1 MNQKLIKIVNLLP
14 ELLGTYGDQGNVA
27 TLSWRLSK
35 RGIAN
40 EVINASA
47 YEQLPNDG
55 DFYLLGGGEDDA
67 QVAAVELLRKQGTL
81 NNALQNGAQIF
92 AVCAGFQLLGTSF
105 PASGNRTIVGLSLLP
120 VITEPA
126 TPRSVGELL
135 TDSTITSAS
144 TGSLI
149 GSVTGVEIGKLTG
162 FENHAGQ
169 TRFVEKLQPLGTVIK
184 GVGNHVKEACDG
196 AVTDQII
203 ATYMHGPALVR
214 NPKLADYF
222 LSRKLGALE
231 PIGNPIG
238 EPNSKNS
245 EDRIFTE
252 LHDSCVA
259 RAAQ

>member
-14 ELLGTYGDQGNVA
+14 ELLGTYGDRGNVA

-47 YEQLPNDG
+47 YEKLPNDG
-55 DFYLLGGGEDDA
+55 DFYFLGGGEDDA

-81 NNALQNGAQIF
+81 TNALQNGAQIF

-105 PASGNRTIVGLSLLP
+105 PASGNRTIEGLSLLP
-120 VITEPA
+120 MITEPA
-126 TPRSVGELL
+126 NPRSVGELL
-135 TDSTITSAS
+135 TESTISGTLNGDL
-144 TGSLI
+144 TGY
-149 GSVTGVEIGKLTG
+149 LTG

-169 TRFVEKLQPLGTVIK
+169 TLFVEKLQPLGTVVK
-184 GVGNHVKEACDG
+184 GIGNHAKEACDG
-196 AVTDQII
+196 AVTEQII

-214 NPKLADYF
+214 NPKLADYI
-222 LSRKLGALE
+222 LSRKLGELE
-231 PIGNPIG
+231 PIRNLI
-238 EPNSKNS
+238 EDPNAKNS
-245 EDRIFTE
+245 EDQIFNE

-259 RAAQ
+259 RALK

>member
-14 ELLGTYGDQGNVA
+14 ELLETYGDRGNVA

-55 DFYLLGGGEDDA
+55 DFYFLGGGEDDA

-81 NNALQNGAQIF
+81 TNALQNGAQIF

-105 PASGNRTIVGLSLLP
+105 PASGNRTIEGLSLLP

-126 TPRSVGELL
+126 TSRSVGELL
-135 TDSTITSAS
+135 TDSTITESLNGSATS
-144 TGSLI
+144 F
-149 GSVTGVEIGKLTG
+149 VIGKLTG

-169 TRFVEKLQPLGTVIK
+169 TRFVEKLQPLGTVVK
-184 GVGNHVKEACDG
+184 GIGNHIKEASDG
-196 AVTDQII
+196 AVTEQII

-214 NPKLADYF
+214 NPKLADYL
-222 LSRKLGALE
+222 LSRKLGELE
-231 PIGNPIG
+231 PIRNLI
-238 EPNSKNS
+238 EDPNAKNS
-245 EDRIFTE
+245 EDQIFNE

-259 RAAQ
+259 RALK

>member
-14 ELLGTYGDQGNVA
+14 ELLETYGDRGNVA

-47 YEQLPNDG
+47 YEKLPNDG
-55 DFYLLGGGEDDA
+55 DFYFLGGGEDDA

-81 NNALQNGAQIF
+81 TNALQNGAQIF

-105 PASGNRTIVGLSLLP
+105 PASGNRTIEGLSLLP

-126 TPRSVGELL
+126 TSRSVGELL
-135 TDSTITSAS
+135 TQSTISGTLNCDL
-144 TGSLI
+144 TGY
-149 GSVTGVEIGKLTG
+149 LTG

-169 TRFVEKLQPLGTVIK
+169 TRFVEKLQPLGTVVK
-184 GVGNHVKEACDG
+184 GIGNHAKEACDG
-196 AVTDQII
+196 AVTEQII

-214 NPKLADYF
+214 NPKLADYI
-222 LSRKLGALE
+222 LSRKLGELE
-231 PIGNPIG
+231 PIRNLI
-238 EPNSKNS
+238 EDPNAKNS
-245 EDRIFTE
+245 EDQIFNE

-259 RAAQ
+259 RALK

>member
-14 ELLGTYGDQGNVA
+14 ELLRTYGDRGNVA

-55 DFYLLGGGEDDA
+55 DFYFLGGGEDDA

-81 NNALQNGAQIF
+81 TNALQNGAQIF

-105 PASGNRTIVGLSLLP
+105 PASGNRTIEGLSLLP

-126 TPRSVGELL
+126 NPRSVGELL
-135 TDSTITSAS
+135 TESTITGTLNGDL
-144 TGSLI
+144 TGY
-149 GSVTGVEIGKLTG
+149 LTG

-169 TRFVEKLQPLGTVIK
+169 TRFVEKLQPLGTVVK
-184 GVGNHVKEACDG
+184 GIGNHAKEACDG
-196 AVTDQII
+196 AVTEQII
-203 ATYMHGPALVR
+203 ATYMHGPALAR
-214 NPKLADYF
+214 NPKLADYL
-222 LSRKLGALE
+222 LSRKLGELE
-231 PIGNPIG
+231 PIRNLI
-238 EPNSKNS
+238 EDPNAKNS
-245 EDRIFTE
+245 EDQIFNE

-259 RAAQ
+259 RALK